1 MSLPFKLVLQLNV
14 AVSTSHCGMR
24 PRQGLVELFSTF
36 LAFDADR
43 VQGWVADARLRRR
56 MERCLTESASPPTS
70 DAFWGVYWHKA
81 WQTQTDRLARDHLAA
96 YVQEVCYW
104 VAHKATAYLE
114 RSPDTISDCFQTTIA
129 QLDKVLQGFDAK
141 RHFSFK
147 SYANLKFNSLLKDT
161 LRQRR
166 VVDIC
171 TPWALLL
178 KLSKRRLVEALQTAG
193 VSADTTQRYVLAW
206 DCFKALYAPA
216 APATS
221 TRKLSKPNRTTW
233 DAITTLY
240 HQRAAQLTDRS
251 RVSPDTLEQWLMTC
265 ATAARQYLYP
275 TWVSMN
281 APKPRQED
289 SEFLDAL
296 GQLDTDTTLAGL
308 EAQETRLQ
316 ADQVSQVL
324 QVAIDQLEPS
334 AQTLLHLYYVQGLT
348 QQQIAQQL
356 GVQQY
361 TICRQISRIKRSL
374 QRRLLEWSQ
383 ETLHNSANLDVL
395 ESVSTALD
403 EWLSVHLASSLG

>member
-1 MSLPFKLVLQLNV
+1 
-14 AVSTSHCGMR
+14 MR

-43 VQGWVADARLRRR
+43 VQGWIADSRLRRR
-56 MERCLTESASPPTS
+56 MERCLAQSASVSAS
-70 DAFWGVYWHKA
+70 DAFWGLYWHKA
-81 WQTQTDRLARDHLAA
+81 WQAQTDRLARDHLAA

-104 VAHKATAYLE
+104 VAQKASSYLD
-114 RSPDTISDCFQTTIA
+114 RSPDQVSDCFQMTIA

-193 VSADTTQRYVLAW
+193 VAADTIQRYVLAW

-216 APATS
+216 DPATS
-221 TRKLSKPNRTTW
+221 TRRLSKPDRPTW
-233 DAITTLY
+233 EAITALY
-240 HQRAAQLTDRS
+240 NQQSQTRLTDRS
-251 RVSPDTLEQWLMTC
+251 SVSAETVEQWLTIC

-275 TWVSMN
+275 AWVSIN
-281 APKPRQED
+281 APRPGQD
-289 SEFLDAL
+289 DGEFLDAL
-296 GQLDTDTTLAGL
+296 PQPDAETALAAL
-308 EAQETRLQ
+308 EAQETGLQ
-316 ADQVSQVL
+316 ADQVNQVL
-324 QVAIDQLEPS
+324 KAAIDQLEPS
-334 AQTLLHLYYVQGLT
+334 AQSLLHLYYGQKLT
-348 QQQIAQQL
+348 QQQMAQQL

-361 TICRQISRIKRSL
+361 NISRQISRIKRSL

-383 ETLHNSANLDVL
+383 EALHISANLDVL

-403 EWLSVHLASSLG
+403 EWLTVHYSQIQ